1 MGRLLDTVISLI
13 GIILLSPVLSVVAI
27 FVKMHDGGP
36 VIYRAKRVG
45 IGGAI
50 FDLYKFR
57 TMAPNA
63 DKMGG
68 GITVLGDKRVTP
80 IGRILRRYKLDELP
94 QLFNVL
100 KGDMSFVGPRPEDPR
115 YVERYTPE
123 QRKVLSVV
131 PGITSPASLHFRNEE
146 ALLGAG
152 DWENKYIDQI
162 LPRKLAMELEYFPS
176 RSLGGDVRIIIRT
189 LGGILQ

>member
-13 GIILLSPVLSVVAI
+13 GLILLSPVLSVVAL

-36 VIYRAKRVG
+36 VMYRAKRVG
-45 IGGAI
+45 IRGAI

-63 DKMGG
+63 NKMGG

-80 IGRILRRYKLDELP
+80 IGRFLRKYKLDELP
-94 QLFNVL
+94 QLLNVL

-123 QRKVLSVV
+123 QRKVLSVP

-146 ALLGAG
+146 ALLSGG
-152 DWENKYIDQI
+152 DWESKYIEQI

-189 LGGILQ
+189 LGGILK

>member
-13 GIILLSPVLSVVAI
+13 GLILLSPVLSVVAL

-36 VIYRAKRVG
+36 VMYRAKRVG
-45 IGGAI
+45 IRGAI

-68 GITVLGDKRVTP
+68 ITVLGDKRVTP
-80 IGRILRRYKLDELP
+80 IGRFLRKHKLDELP

-123 QRKVLSVV
+123 QREVLSVP

-146 ALLGAG
+146 ALLSGG
-152 DWENKYIDQI
+152 DWESKYIEQI

-189 LGGILQ
+189 LGGILK

>member
-1 MGRLLDTVISLI
+1 MGRLLNIVISLI
-13 GIILLSPVLSVVAI
+13 GLILLSPVLSVVAL

-36 VIYRAKRVG
+36 VTYRAKRVG
-45 IGGAI
+45 IRGAI
-50 FDLYKFR
+50 FDLHKFR
-57 TMAPNA
+57 TMVPNA
-63 DKMGG
+63 NKMGG

-80 IGRILRRYKLDELP
+80 IGRFLRKYKLDELP

-123 QRKVLSVV
+123 QREVLSVP

-146 ALLGAG
+146 ALLSGG
-152 DWENKYIDQI
+152 DWESKYIEQI

-189 LGGILQ
+189 LGGILK

>member
-1 MGRLLDTVISLI
+1 M
-13 GIILLSPVLSVVAI
+13 
-27 FVKMHDGGP
+27 
-36 VIYRAKRVG
+36 YRAKRVG
-45 IGGAI
+45 IRGAI

-68 GITVLGDKRVTP
+68 ITVLGDKRVTP
-80 IGRILRRYKLDELP
+80 IGRFLRKYKLDELP
-94 QLFNVL
+94 QLLNVL

-123 QRKVLSVV
+123 QREVLSVP

-146 ALLGAG
+146 ALLSGG
-152 DWENKYIDQI
+152 DWESKYIEQI

-189 LGGILQ
+189 LGGILK

>member
-13 GIILLSPVLSVVAI
+13 GLILLSPVLSVVAL

-36 VIYRAKRVG
+36 VMYRAKRVG
-45 IGGAI
+45 IRGAI

-63 DKMGG
+63 NKMGG

-80 IGRILRRYKLDELP
+80 IGRFLRKYKLDELP

-115 YVERYTPE
+115 YVELYTPE
-123 QRKVLSVV
+123 QREVLSVP

-146 ALLGAG
+146 ALLSGG
-152 DWENKYIDQI
+152 DWESKYIEQI

-189 LGGILQ
+189 LGGILK